1 MARAHA
7 HAHSLAHPSSGGETL
22 HPAGEAVTIDPR
34 RLFAILRRRLWAVAL
49 VTALFVGAG
58 AAYLALS
65 PPRYLATAQIIIDPR
80 GLQVLDK
87 EVSPKAQNSDL
98 QIPLVESE
106 MRVLKS
112 TKVLDLL
119 IDREGLDRDPEFV
132 KGRWSP
138 VGALKGL
145 VSNLIGR
152 QKPDAD
158 PRLAALHELDERIAV
173 RRAERSF
180 VVDVTVATGDA
191 AKSAR
196 LANALVQAYMGEN
209 AAAQAEAA
217 RRSGEA
223 LASRLEELRARVRD
237 AEDRVEQF
245 KARNDMV
252 GAGGR
257 LVSDQQLAEL
267 NNQLGIAR
275 TRTGEARAKMEQIE
289 RLKRGGDAGAF
300 TEAVQSQTVMTL
312 RAQYADIKRRHADLA
327 TKLGER
333 HPEIAAVERELRDA
347 QASISA
353 ELARIASAARA
364 DYERAKASEEALQ
377 KSLEAQSRK
386 AVATSQDSVK
396 LRELEREVEAS
407 RAVYQAALVRSR
419 ELKEQTLLDSTN
431 VRHITVATPPLR
443 AANPPA
449 ALVLPIAL
457 AAGLL
462 LGAGAAFAGGTLDPK
477 VRSRDD
483 LERVTGLSVLAR
495 VPRTPSESPLAS
507 FGAGTPE
514 AKAFRRLLD
523 EIGAAGAAAPR
534 SIAVASVEPDGG
546 SANVAFN
553 LARAAAALGDRVLL
567 IDAGVEERRLTAIL
581 DCDGQPGLGVCAA
594 QGGDLRA
601 FVVQLQGAGVDFLPA
616 DPKAA
621 AEIRRFGSAGL
632 PRLVREAAQRYALV
646 ILDLG
651 CATREPL
658 ARTAA
663 TGEAA
668 VLLVE
673 LDRSAFEKIKAAIAA
688 LRSGQGRIAGLALAG
703 RLPRAA

>member
-1 MARAHA
+1 M
-7 HAHSLAHPSSGGETL
+7 P
-22 HPAGEAVTIDPR
+22 PAGEAVTIDLR
-34 RLFAILRRRLWAVAL
+34 RLFSTLRRRLWIVAL
-49 VTALFVGAG
+49 VAALFV
-58 AAYLALS
+58 AAAVAFLALS
-65 PPRYLATAQIIIDPR
+65 PPRYLATAQIIVDPR

-87 EVSPKAQNSDL
+87 EVSPKAQNPDV
-98 QIPLVESE
+98 QVPLVESE

-119 IDREGLDRDPEFV
+119 IDREGLDKDPEFV

-138 VGALKGL
+138 IGALKGL
-145 VSNLIGR
+145 VSGLLGR
-152 QKPDAD
+152 QKKPDAD
-158 PRLAALHELDERIAV
+158 PRLAALYALDDKVAV

-180 VVDVTVATGDA
+180 VIDITVATEDA
-191 AKSAR
+191 DKSAR
-196 LANALVQAYMGEN
+196 LANALVQAYMEEN

-223 LASRLEELRARVRD
+223 LAGRLEELRARVREASNR
-237 AEDRVEQF
+237 AEEF
-245 KARNDMV
+245 KAKHDMV

-257 LVSDQQLAEL
+257 LVSDQQLTEL
-267 NNQLGIAR
+267 NNQLGVAR
-275 TRTGEARAKMEQIE
+275 TRTAEARAKVEQIE
-289 RLKRGGDAGAF
+289 RLRGADLGAF
-300 TEAVQSQTVMTL
+300 AEAVQSQTVMTL

-327 TKLGER
+327 TKLGAR
-333 HPEIAAVERELRDA
+333 HPDLAAVERELKDA
-347 QASISA
+347 QASVAA
-353 ELARIASAARA
+353 EVARIASAARA
-364 DYERAKASEEALQ
+364 DYERAKANEAALQ
-377 KSLEAQSRK
+377 KSLDAQSRK
-386 AVATSQDSVK
+386 AVATSQDFVK
-396 LRELEREVEAS
+396 LRELERDVEAS
-407 RAVYQAALVRSR
+407 RAVYEATLVRSR
-419 ELKEQTLLDSTN
+419 ELKEQTLVDATN

-443 AANPPA
+443 PANPPA

-457 AAGLL
+457 IAGLL
-462 LGAGAAFAGGTLDPK
+462 AGAGAAFAGGMADPK

-483 LERVTGLSVLAR
+483 LERATRLPVLAR
-495 VPRTPSESPLAS
+495 VPRAPAESPLAS
-507 FGAGTPE
+507 FEPGTPE

-523 EIGAAGAAAPR
+523 EIGASGATAPR

-594 QGGDLRA
+594 QGGELRA
-601 FVVQLQGAGVDFLPA
+601 FVVSLQGAGVDFLPA

-621 AEIRRFGSAGL
+621 AEVRRFGSSGL

-651 CATREPL
+651 CASREPV
-658 ARTAA
+658 ARTAGSA
-663 TGEAA
+663 EAS
-668 VLLVE
+668 VVLVE
-673 LDRSAFEKIKAAIAA
+673 IDRSAFERIRAAIAA

>member
-1 MARAHA
+1 MARAHV
-7 HAHSLAHPSSGGETL
+7 HFLSHSPSGGEPL
-22 HPAGEAVTIDPR
+22 SAGEAVTIDLG
-34 RLFAILRRRLWAVAL
+34 RLFAMLRRRLWVVAL
-49 VTALFVGAG
+49 GAALFVGA
-58 AAYLALS
+58 AATFLALT
-65 PPRYLATAQIIIDPR
+65 PPRYVATAQIIVDPR

-87 EVSPKAQNSDL
+87 EISPKAQNPDV
-98 QIPLVESE
+98 QIPLIESE

-112 TKVLDLL
+112 TKVFDLL

-145 VSNLIGR
+145 IAGLLGR
-152 QKPDAD
+152 RKPDAD
-158 PRLAALHELDERIAV
+158 PHLAALHELDDRVAV

-180 VVDVTVATGDA
+180 VIDISVMTADPV
-191 AKSAR
+191 KSAR
-196 LANALVQAYMGEN
+196 LANGLVQAYMEES

-217 RRSGEA
+217 RRSGES
-223 LASRLEELRARVRD
+223 LGSRLDELRARVRE

-245 KARNDMV
+245 KAQNNIV
-252 GAGGR
+252 GAAGR
-257 LVSDQQLAEL
+257 LVSEQQLSEL

-275 TRTGEARAKMEQIE
+275 TRTAEARAKVEQIE
-289 RLKRGGDAGAF
+289 RLRGGDVGAF
-300 TEAVQSQTVMTL
+300 AEAVQSQTVMTL
-312 RAQYADIKRRHADLA
+312 RAQYADVKRRHADLV

-333 HPEIAAVERELRDA
+333 HPDLAAVERELRDA
-347 QASISA
+347 QASIAA
-353 ELARIASAARA
+353 EVGRLARSARA

-377 KSLEAQSRK
+377 KSLDSQKRL
-386 AVATSQDSVK
+386 AVSTSQDFVK
-396 LRELEREVEAS
+396 LRELERDVEAS
-407 RAVYQAALVRSR
+407 RAVFQAALVRSR
-419 ELKEQTLLDSTN
+419 ELKEQTLLDTTN
-431 VRHITVATPPLR
+431 VRHITVAMPPLR
-443 AANPPA
+443 PTGPPA

-457 AAGLL
+457 VAGLL
-462 LGAGAAFAGGTLDPK
+462 AGAAAAFAGRMVDPK

-483 LERVTGLSVLAR
+483 LERATGLPVLAR
-495 VPRTPSESPLAS
+495 IPRGPAESPLAS
-507 FGAGTPE
+507 FEPGTPE

-523 EIGAAGAAAPR
+523 EIGAAAGGAPR
-534 SIAVASVEPDGG
+534 SLAVASVDGG
-546 SANVAFN
+546 SANAAFN

-594 QGGDLRA
+594 QGGDLRP
-601 FVVQLQGAGVDFLPA
+601 FVVALQGAGVDFLPA

-621 AEIRRFGSAGL
+621 AEIRRFGSSGL
-632 PRLVREAAQRYALV
+632 PRLVREAASRYALV

-651 CATREPL
+651 CASREPV

-663 TGEAA
+663 TAEAA

-673 LDRSAFEKIKAAIAA
+673 LDRSAFETIKAAIAA
-688 LRSGQGRIAGLALAG
+688 LRSGSGRVAGLALAG

>member
-1 MARAHA
+1 LAR
-7 HAHSLAHPSSGGETL
+7 LA
-22 HPAGEAVTIDPR
+22 AAV
-34 RLFAILRRRLWAVAL
+34 RRRLWVVAL
-49 VTALFVGAG
+49 VAALFVGAA

-65 PPRYLATAQIIIDPR
+65 PPRYLATAQIIVDPR

-87 EVSPKAQNSDL
+87 EVSPKAQNSDV
-98 QIPLVESE
+98 QVPLVESE

-119 IDREGLDRDPEFV
+119 IGREGLERDPEFT

-138 VGALKGL
+138 VAALKSL
-145 VSNLIGR
+145 VSDLVGR
-152 QKPDAD
+152 ERRATD
-158 PRLAALHELDERIAV
+158 PRLAALRELDDRIAV

-180 VVDVTVATGDA
+180 VIDVTVATEDA
-191 AKSAR
+191 GKSAR
-196 LANALVQAYMGEN
+196 LANALVQAYMEQN

-223 LASRLEELRARVRD
+223 LAGRLEELKGRVRD

-257 LVSDQQLAEL
+257 LVSDQQLSEL
-267 NNQLGIAR
+267 NNQLGTAR
-275 TRTGEARAKMEQIE
+275 TRTAEARAKMEQIE

-300 TEAVQSQTVMTL
+300 TEAVQSQTVMAL
-312 RAQYADIKRRHADLA
+312 RAQYADVKRRHADLA

-333 HPEIAAVERELRDA
+333 HPDIAAVERELRDA
-347 QASISA
+347 QGSIAA
-353 ELARIASAARA
+353 EVARIASSARA

-377 KSLEAQSRK
+377 KSLDAQSRK
-386 AVATSQDSVK
+386 AVSTAQDFVK

-407 RAVYQAALVRSR
+407 RAVYEAALVRSR
-419 ELKEQTLLDSTN
+419 ELKEQTLVDTTN

-443 AANPPA
+443 PSGPPA

-462 LGAGAAFAGGTLDPK
+462 AGAGAAFAGRMVDRK
-477 VRSRDD
+477 VRSRED
-483 LERVTGLSVLAR
+483 LERATGLPVLAR
-495 VPRTPSESPLAS
+495 VPRAPSESPLAS
-507 FGAGTPE
+507 FNAGTSE

-523 EIGAAGAAAPR
+523 EIGAASGAAAPR
-534 SIAVASVEPDGG
+534 SVAVASVEADGG

-601 FVVQLQGAGVDFLPA
+601 FVVSLQGAGMDFLPA

-651 CATREPL
+651 CASREPV

-663 TGEAA
+663 SAEAA

-673 LDRSAFEKIKAAIAA
+673 LDRSAFETIKAAIAA
-688 LRSGQGRIAGLALAG
+688 LRSGSGRVAGLALAG